1 MHVLVCGGAGYI
13 GSHAVRE
20 LHRAGFEALV
30 LDNLVKGH
38 REAIGDTPLAEVD
51 INDKADLEQ
60 VFQKHKIDA
69 VMHFAAYSLVGE
81 SVAEP
86 ALYYRNNV
94 VGTLNLLET
103 MLACGVKK
111 IIFSSTAAVYGEPV
125 AVPITEEHPT
135 NPTNP
140 YGATKLAVEGILKC
154 FSRAYGLNYV
164 SLRYFNAAG
173 ADTAGDIGE
182 DHEPETHLIPLVLH
196 AALGRRPEIKIFG
209 TDYPTPDGS
218 CIRDYIHV
226 KDLARAH
233 VLALARLVNE
243 GASAVYNLGNGNGF
257 SVREVIGVT
266 QEVVGKTIKAAE
278 AERRSGDPAVL
289 VASSDKIKKE
299 LAWQPKYTD
308 LKTIISTAWEWH
320 RNNPDGYKSNNS

>member
-1 MHVLVCGGAGYI
+1 
-13 GSHAVRE
+13 
-20 LHRAGFEALV
+20 
-30 LDNLVKGH
+30 
-38 REAIGDTPLAEVD
+38 
-51 INDKADLEQ
+51 
-60 VFQKHKIDA
+60 
-69 VMHFAAYSLVGE
+69 MHFAAYSLVSE

-94 VGTLNLLET
+94 IGTLNLLET
-103 MLACGVKK
+103 MLAYGVKK

-140 YGATKLAVEGILKC
+140 YGATKLAVEGMLKW

-173 ADTAGDIGE
+173 ADAAGDIGE
-182 DHEPETHLIPLVLH
+182 DHEPETHLIPLVLQT
-196 AALGRRPEIKIFG
+196 ALGRRPEIRIFG

-226 KDLARAH
+226 GDLARAH
-233 VLALARLVNE
+233 VLALTRLVNE
-243 GASAVYNLGNGNGF
+243 GASTVYNLGNGNGF
-257 SVREVIGVT
+257 SVREVIRVA
-266 QEVVGKTIKAAE
+266 QEVVGKTIKAVE

-289 VASSDKIKKE
+289 VASSDKIRKE
-299 LAWQPKYTD
+299 LGWQPKYTD

-320 RNNPDGYKSNNS
+320 KNNPNGSCPGL